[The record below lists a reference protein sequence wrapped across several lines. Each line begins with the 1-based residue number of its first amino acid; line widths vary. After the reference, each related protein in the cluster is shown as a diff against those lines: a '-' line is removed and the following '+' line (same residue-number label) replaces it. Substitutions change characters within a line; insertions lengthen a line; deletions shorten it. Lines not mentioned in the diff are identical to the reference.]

1 MNDVTMLR
9 WAGMGVAMA
18 NAEHADVT
26 AAADRT
32 TVSVDE
38 DGVAVVLEEMLGS
51 AESVRAYV
59 EQRRAL

>member
-1 MNDVTMLR
+1 MLR

-18 NAEHADVT
+18 NAEHPDVT
-26 AAADRT
+26 SAADRT

-51 AESVRAYV
+51 AESVRAYI

>member
-1 MNDVTMLR
+1 
-9 WAGMGVAMA
+9 MA
-18 NAEHADVT
+18 NAEHPDVT
-26 AAADRT
+26 SAADRT

-51 AESVRAYV
+51 AESVRAYI